1 MKIIIKPYEL
11 IHRCMV
17 DLTKDDGSTEEL
29 HLTIFKNLD
38 NGDEAYELTDGDG
51 AYVSNELAAEV
62 VGRYYEYVDEHKLS
76 L

>member
-1 MKIIIKPYEL
+1 MKIIIKPYEF

-17 DLTKDDGSTEEL
+17 DYTTDSGRTIEL

-38 NGDEAYELTDGDG
+38 NGDEAYEVTDGDG

-62 VGRYYEYVDEHKLS
+62 VGVYMDEHKIYL
-76 L
+76 